1 MSEIY
6 EATGASCPVCGGDIT
21 RVTKAIKSWGGDSGA
36 QKERYVCASGSDHV
50 PFGWSPEG

>member
-36 QKERYVCASGSDHV
+36 QKERYVCASGSYHV